1 MADTDRAA
9 WCRDLRRRLDAL
21 DAQMRDLEQ
30 AGEAERLSRPGHAVS
45 PDVEDLRRRRDE
57 ASRRLAR
64 CEFLEQD
71 DWIGA
76 RTEAET
82 AFRDVSDAFERAIAR
97 FRGRGQGG

>member
-1 MADTDRAA
+1 MADHDRDT
-9 WCRDLRRRLDAL
+9 WCRDLARRLDEL
-21 DAQMRDLEQ
+21 DARMVDLEH
-30 AGEAERLSRPGHAVS
+30 AEEAERLARPGHTPS
-45 PDVEDLRRRRDE
+45 PEFEDLRAKRDE

-64 CEFLEQD
+64 CQFIEQD

-82 AFRDVSDAFERAIAR
+82 AFRDVSDAFERAMAR